1 MEAVGTPGDMNPARG
16 KSALPHPPS
25 HIPGAALIDWL
36 GGLTLSGGDLDGEP
50 FTVWPWERRFLRG
63 AFRQPGNAALS
74 IARGNGKSALVAGI
88 ATSVVVPGA
97 PLHGTRREVICVA
110 SSFAQSRIIFE
121 DVLSFIRGLG
131 HDLADRSLW
140 RLQDSANVAMLE
152 HRPTGARVR
161 CIGSDPKR
169 AHGLRPYLV
178 LYDEPAQVHEGSAEA
193 MVAALRTGLGKTPG
207 SRLIA
212 LGTRPADGS
221 HFFATMLRD
230 APYAQ
235 THAAA
240 PDDPPLRAT
249 TWLKANPSMPY
260 LPSLKAQLKEEAKA
274 ARRDGVVLQSFKALR
289 LNLGMSDVLQGL
301 VLEADVWV
309 RIEGEAER
317 SGPYVLGVDVGGST
331 SQTAAAAYWPE
342 TGRLEGFAVFPERPS
357 LADRAMSDN
366 AGLLYE
372 QCARRGELLQAGEW
386 ASDIGELLTEALDRW
401 GRPVAIAADDFK
413 KKELRGHLVALDFPT
428 ATLVFR
434 RMGWRDGAEDV
445 RGFQLAALGGHVTPV
460 ESLLFRASMAEA
472 RVVGDIAGNWK
483 LARKSAGGRRAK
495 GKDDVVAAAILA
507 VAVGRRGAVRPAEL
521 AYALAG

>member
-1 MEAVGTPGDMNPARG
+1 M
-16 KSALPHPPS
+16 
-25 HIPGAALIDWL
+25 
-36 GGLTLSGGDLDGEP
+36 
-50 FTVWPWERRFLRG
+50 
-63 AFRQPGNAALS
+63 
-74 IARGNGKSALVAGI
+74 
-88 ATSVVVPGA
+88 
-97 PLHGTRREVICVA
+97 A
-110 SSFAQSRIIFE
+110 SSFAQARIIFE
-121 DVLSFIRGLG
+121 DVIAFVRSRG

-161 CIGSDPKR
+161 CIGSDPRR

-178 LYDEPAQVHEGSAEA
+178 LYDEPSQVEPGSAEA
-193 MVAALRTGLGKTPG
+193 MIAALRTGLGKTPG

-221 HFFATMLRD
+221 HWFATMLRS

-235 THAAA
+235 LHAAST
-240 PDDPPLRAT
+240 DDPPFRAS
-249 TWLKANPSMPY
+249 TWAKANPSMRF
-260 LPSLKAQLKEEAKA
+260 LPSLKAQLKEEAVA
-274 ARRDGVVLQSFKALR
+274 ARRDGVVLQSFRALR

-357 LADRAMSDN
+357 LADRAMTDN

-413 KKELRGHLVALDFPT
+413 QNELRARLKAMSFPT
-428 ATLVFR
+428 AALVLR

-472 RVVGDIAGNWK
+472 RVVSDVAGNWK
-483 LARKSAGGRRAK
+483 LARQSAGGRRAK
-495 GKDDVVAAAILA
+495 GKDDVIAAAILA
-507 VAVGRRGAVRPAEL
+507 VSVGRRGAERSGEL
-521 AYALAG
+521 AYAVAG